1 MTQEK
6 HPLIVLSGGMDS
18 TYMLWKALEKGDVH
32 TCYIRA
38 SQHPNKIPV
47 ELEARKSVIEYF
59 TKMTGNKVLT
69 DTIVDLPPIHWN
81 ETRKRFPNDGFEYS
95 DSGSNI
101 VKDHKWAQAPLW
113 LFGLLFVADGK
124 IHSDINIGNVM
135 GDDIAL
141 HLGDMK
147 LAWQHTVGYCKANY
161 VPLEFPLRY
170 VDKTKIVNE
179 LPLEVFPKLWVC
191 ETPRIDEDAITQPCG
206 QCPAC
211 VTMLQHIWEWEYNTK
226 LNFKETVERG
236 GMPPTPGVYL
246 KSLSE

>member
-32 TCYIRA
+32 TCYIKA

-47 ELEARKSVIEYF
+47 ELEARMNVIEYF
-59 TKMTGNKVLT
+59 TKLTGNKVLT
-69 DTIVDLPPIHWN
+69 DTIVDLPTIRWQ
-81 ETRKRFPNDGFEYS
+81 ESRKRFPNDGFEWV
-95 DSGSNI
+95 DSGDNI
-101 VKDHKWAQAPLW
+101 VKDHTWAQAPLW
-113 LFGLLFVADGK
+113 LFGLLFVADGR
-124 IHSDINIGNVM
+124 IHSSVNVGNVM
-135 GDDIAL
+135 GDGISS

-147 LAWQHTVGYCKANY
+147 LAWQHTVMYCKANF
-161 VPLEFPLRY
+161 VSLEFPLRY
-170 VDKTKIVNE
+170 VDKSMIMNT
-179 LPLEVFPKLWVC
+179 LPLDVFTKLWVC
-191 ETPRIDEDAITQPCG
+191 ELPRIDEHDITQPCG

-211 VTMLQHIWEWEYNTK
+211 TTMLKYIWEWEYNTK